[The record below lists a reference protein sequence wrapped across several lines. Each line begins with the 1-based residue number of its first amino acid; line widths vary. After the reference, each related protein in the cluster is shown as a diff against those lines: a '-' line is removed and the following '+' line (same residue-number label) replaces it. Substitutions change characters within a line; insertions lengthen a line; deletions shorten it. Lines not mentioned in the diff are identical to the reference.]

1 MYYNVKIKLDK
12 KVEENIKQ
20 KIILETT
27 VSEKKKLV
35 KDLKEK
41 EIEKP

>member
-1 MYYNVKIKLDK
+1 M
-12 KVEENIKQ
+12 EKQ

-41 EIEKP
+41 EIENRQN